1 MRLPAKPILTTVQFE
16 EGVVVIQYIDPADL
30 KANGAQRHQTVFVPR
45 EDDYDDEIA
54 AIEDAVQY
62 LIADI
67 GEDWNSLKSVDEMKR
82 RAGEGPEADDDE
94 DED

>member
-30 KANGAQRHQTVFVPR
+30 KANGAQRHQTIFVPR
-45 EDDYDDEIA
+45 EDDYEDEIT

-67 GEDWNSLKSVDEMKR
+67 GEDWDSLKSVDEVKR
-82 RAGEGPEADDDE
+82 RAGEGPVDE
-94 DED
+94 DEDED

>member
-16 EGVVVIQYIDPADL
+16 EGVVVIQYID
-30 KANGAQRHQTVFVPR
+30 HQTIFVPR
-45 EDDYDDEIA
+45 EDDYEDEIT

-67 GEDWNSLKSVDEMKR
+67 GEDWDSLKSVDEVKR
-82 RAGEGPEADDDE
+82 RAGEGPVDE
-94 DED
+94 DEDED